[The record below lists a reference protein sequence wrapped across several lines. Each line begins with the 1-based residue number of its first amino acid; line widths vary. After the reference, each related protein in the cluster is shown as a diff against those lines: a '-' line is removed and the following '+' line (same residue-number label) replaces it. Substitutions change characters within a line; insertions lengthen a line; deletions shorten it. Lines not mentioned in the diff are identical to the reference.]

1 MEGWEGIVDRH
12 QQRQRRIEQLRKE
25 VEEAE
30 ETIIQFGQQLAELEQ
45 RVWNE
50 SVDVNTLRSLDGAI
64 TKREMREGE
73 REREES

>member
-64 TKREMREGE
+64 TKL
-73 REREES
+73 SLIHI